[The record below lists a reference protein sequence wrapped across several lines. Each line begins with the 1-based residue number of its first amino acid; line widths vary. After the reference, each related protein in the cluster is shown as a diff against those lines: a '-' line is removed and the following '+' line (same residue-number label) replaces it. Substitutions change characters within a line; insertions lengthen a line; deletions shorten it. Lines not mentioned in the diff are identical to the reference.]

1 MEKTFTDTFL
11 RDVTSGASDFRS
23 SASSETEL
31 LIYWLHELH
40 DIWAAWVESDTL
52 PRKLESSMLFRPYL
66 GRVQECTY
74 LSRYFAPLST
84 LEACWSLAFNLK

>member
-40 DIWAAWVESDTL
+40 DI
-52 PRKLESSMLFRPYL
+52 
-66 GRVQECTY
+66 
-74 LSRYFAPLST
+74 
-84 LEACWSLAFNLK
+84 